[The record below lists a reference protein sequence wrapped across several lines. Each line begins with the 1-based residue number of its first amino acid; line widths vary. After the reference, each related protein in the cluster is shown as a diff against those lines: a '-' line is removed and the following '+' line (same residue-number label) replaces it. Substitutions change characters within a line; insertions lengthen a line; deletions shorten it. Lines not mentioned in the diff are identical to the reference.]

1 MHDFVFLLCVVGWGG
16 GVVKGDRGWG
26 DGEGMF

>member
-1 MHDFVFLLCVVGWGG
+1 MHDFVFLLCVVGGG